1 MKFKFFYILVV
12 MALPFLTSTAN
23 ASLILGTGTGS
34 LIGGDLTDPEN
45 DGNPSDYINYNA
57 TFRASV
63 ESGFN
68 YHEGAFNVFDNLL
81 TSGNGKWCCDAG
93 NVWVEADFGT
103 DRYILDMFTLSSA
116 NDAAYRDSD
125 KWSILGSNDGINY
138 TALFSYD
145 VNRVSIW
152 NQRHQVVKFS
162 NGDDYNI
169 NTAYSIFRYQSFS
182 VVNNGNQHQLGEI
195 EFYGTKVP
203 EPSTLAIFALGMI
216 GLASRRFKKQS

>member
-1 MKFKFFYILVV
+1 MKFKVFSILLV
-12 MALPFLTSTAN
+12 MALPLLTSTAS
-23 ASLILGTGTGS
+23 ASVILGTGTSS

-45 DGNPSDYINYNA
+45 NGNPGADVNYNA

-81 TSGNGKWCCDAG
+81 TGGNGKWCCDAG

-103 DRYILDMFTLSSA
+103 DRYVLDMFTLSSA

-138 TALFSYD
+138 TTIFAYD
-145 VNRVSIW
+145 VAGVSIW
-152 NQRHQVVKFS
+152 NQRHQVVKFA
-162 NGDDYNI
+162 NGDDYSV
-169 NTAYSIFRYQSFS
+169 NTAYSIFRYQSLS
-182 VVNNGNQHQLGEI
+182 VVNNGSQHQLGEI
-195 EFYGTKVP
+195 EFFGTKVP
-203 EPSTLAIFALGMI
+203 EPSTFAIFALGVI